1 MTTPRGHLRRVGTTF
16 GIPAVAAAVILAFYL
31 MWLPRLPDR
40 LATHFGT
47 GGRADGF
54 TSVGAFPFV
63 MPTAALGFGALFG
76 LLALTMRR
84 NPSAQRL
91 LSATAG
97 GVALMMLAMSVLL
110 MHEQLGVT
118 DPTAVTL
125 PGWHIGTAGIGM
137 AVGGALGWF
146 AAGSTPAVETE
157 PPPDVHTPVREP
169 AVGERVSWRRV
180 QTSPAIGWT
189 MVGMVPIVVLTCAV
203 STWWLLALHIPV
215 YLLLASFARVVVEI
229 DDSGLTL
236 RMLAG
241 RPRIRVP
248 VSELRTAYSRDIDPL
263 RDFSG
268 WGWRS
273 NSTACGLVLRSGS
286 GLWVYREQRE
296 ALAVTV
302 PDAEEAAALLNG
314 LRDRRAAGGR

>member
-1 MTTPRGHLRRVGTTF
+1 MTTPRGHLRRVGMTF
-16 GIPAVAAAVILAFYL
+16 GIPVVAAAVILVFYL
-31 MWLPRLPDR
+31 TWLPRLPER
-40 LATHFGT
+40 LATHFGM

-63 MPTAALGFGALFG
+63 MPTVTLGFGVLFG
-76 LLALTMRR
+76 LLALAMRR
-84 NPSAQRL
+84 NPFAQRL
-91 LSATAG
+91 MSAAAG
-97 GVALMMLAMSVLL
+97 GVALMMLAINVLL
-110 MHEQLGVT
+110 LHEHLDVA
-118 DPTAVTL
+118 DSTAVTL
-125 PGWHIGTAGIGM
+125 PGWHIGTVGIGM

-146 AAGSTPAVETE
+146 AAGSTPAVEAE

-169 AVGERVSWRRV
+169 AVGETVSWRRS
-180 QTSPAIGWT
+180 QTSPVIGWI
-189 MVGMVPIVVLTCAV
+189 MVGMLPVVVLTCAV

-241 RPRIRVP
+241 LPRIHVP
-248 VSELRTAYSRDIDPL
+248 VPELRTAYSRDIAPL

-286 GLWVYREQRE
+286 GLWVHRKQRE
-296 ALAVTV
+296 PLAVTV